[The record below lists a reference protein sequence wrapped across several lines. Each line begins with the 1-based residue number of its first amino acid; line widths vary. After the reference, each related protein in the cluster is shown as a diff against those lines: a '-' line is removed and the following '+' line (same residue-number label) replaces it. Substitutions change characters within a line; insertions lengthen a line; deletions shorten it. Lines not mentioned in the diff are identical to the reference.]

1 MRYKLL
7 GKSGLRVSELCLGTM
22 TFMEGLSW
30 GASRQENRQ
39 IFDEFMA
46 AGGNFIDTANSYG
59 TSEEYLG
66 EFMGGDRDRVVIGTK
81 YTGRFVGSNLPKDAN
96 GAGNH
101 RKNMVQSVEA
111 SLKRLK
117 TDYLDLL
124 WVHAWDFMTPVEEVM
139 RGLDDLVRRGKV
151 HYVGISNVPAWVAAQ
166 ANMLADL
173 RGWTPFIGLQVE
185 YNLIQRDAERELLPM
200 ARALELGVT
209 AWTPLASGWL
219 TGKYSRNVPPRLR
232 NNMAG
237 PKRLDDLTA
246 AAFVRRTA
254 RNVAIVEEVIRI
266 STELGSTPAHVALNW
281 LRQQGMI
288 PIMGVRKVEQLKENL
303 ACLSFELSEQQMR
316 RLDEASRIE
325 LGYPH
330 DFLAT
335 GMVRQHIYGGM
346 FDLIDSHRSSKMLV
360 SNRTATAST
369 RSRKDAEAEKE
380 SEDYLEEFVN

>member
-30 GASRQENRQ
+30 GASKQENRK
-39 IFDEFMA
+39 IFDAFME

-59 TSEEYLG
+59 TSEENLG
-66 EFMGGDRDRVVIGTK
+66 EFMGENRERVVVGTK
-81 YTGRFVGSNLPKDAN
+81 YTGRFVGSNLPKDVN

-117 TDYLDLL
+117 TDYIDLL

-139 RGLDDLVRRGKV
+139 RGLDDLVRHGKV
-151 HYVGISNVPAWVAAQ
+151 HYVGISNAPAWVAAQ
-166 ANMLADL
+166 ANMLAEL
-173 RGWTPFIGLQVE
+173 RGWTPFVGLQVE
-185 YNLIQRDAERELLPM
+185 YNLIQRSAERELLPM
-200 ARALELGVT
+200 ARALDIGVT

-246 AAFVRRTA
+246 AAFVRRTE

-266 STELGSTPAHVALNW
+266 STESGSTPAHVAFNW
-281 LRQQGMI
+281 LRQQGTI
-288 PIMGVRKVEQLKENL
+288 PVMGARKVEQLKENL
-303 ACLSFELSEQQMR
+303 SCLSFELSEQQMH
-316 RLDEASRIE
+316 RLNEASKIE

-346 FDLIDSHRSSKMLV
+346 FDLIDSNRSPKQLAST
-360 SNRTATAST
+360 RAATAST
-369 RSRKDAEAEKE
+369 RQRRETETE
-380 SEDYLEEFVN
+380 SENYPEEFIN